1 MFHNP
6 SQSTDSTPPERAKST
21 LGRRLRRAVVG
32 VAALLI
38 ASIVFLPQLLSTLAA
53 RNWLLIQARP
63 IFAPGKLEVGRF
75 HFSWFQPTRLDR
87 IVVRDEQGE
96 AVVVSDQGSLSL
108 SLGGILFD
116 RSAPATLTLPHA
128 KFDLDRRA
136 DGSVDIMD
144 AIHPIHN
151 TRSLTIKIDRG
162 TLSLRASQ
170 LPRPIVA
177 PRFDLTIEIQKY
189 PGPIK
194 LSDMFLAES
203 NEIDAPYLRLQGN
216 LSRELIAFDA
226 PPDLNLNVQAERWP
240 IAISTTGGER
250 SCVVRGDGAVERQR
264 GNWRSMAKIALIKLD
279 APPIRVDVSENPVT
293 IAYETEFDRKT
304 DVLKIKRIE
313 LFDHRLNG
321 RAAGTIAAVS
331 TKPTVDL
338 DGKIE
343 IDWNLINKE
352 YIQTRDPDAFV
363 AGGDATF
370 RVKGPI
376 SNDAA
381 GLEGEARIAIA
392 SAKFH
397 GIRLGSTEIAAR
409 RTVDGSF
416 RIDPVHAKLNDG
428 DLTLIPMIENVSEA
442 GDEGFA
448 LVFDERTGLKDAVVD
463 DEVSRRVV
471 AFAAPMLAEA
481 TRVHGKVSADVTRA
495 RVPLTHPE
503 NQPPARFEGRVQFND
518 VEFVPGPVMEQVYQV
533 VGIDRPPIL
542 KLEDPVTLDISEKRI
557 AQSGLAIPIGKRNK
571 IEFAGWVDFDRN
583 LALDTSIPIIPRL
596 GDNPA
601 AFVNQM
607 ASVSKLKLPIR
618 GTLDKP
624 KIDGDALKSNLKS
637 MGINML
643 TQGGLMG
650 IANLIDQLAKPRDPS
665 KPAPP
670 PAPRLTPE
678 ERRELR
684 EERRAERLERRE
696 RNRIERMQR
705 KIERDGFAPIPP
717 PRS

>member
-1 MFHNP
+1 MFNKKSKP
-6 SQSTDSTPPERAKST
+6 TESTPPERSKST
-21 LGRRLRRAVVG
+21 LGRRLRRVIVGSAAVV
-32 VAALLI
+32 I
-38 ASIVFLPQLLSTLAA
+38 ASIVFLPQLLSTPPA
-53 RNWLLIQARP
+53 RGWLLRRARP
-63 IFAPGKLEVGRF
+63 LFAPGRLEVGRF
-75 HFSWFQPTRLDR
+75 QFSWFQPTRLDR

-96 AVVVSDQGSLSL
+96 AVVVSDQGTLSL

-116 RSAPATLTLPHA
+116 RSTLGTLTLPNA
-128 KFDLDRRA
+128 KFDVERRA

-144 AIHPIHN
+144 AIHPIQN
-151 TRSLTIKIDRG
+151 TRSLTIKIDHG
-162 TLSLRASQ
+162 TLNIRAAQ

-189 PGPIK
+189 PGAIR
-194 LSDMFLAES
+194 LTDMFLAES

-240 IAISTTGGER
+240 IAIKTTGGEK

-279 APPIRVDVSENPVT
+279 AQPIRLDVSEHPVT
-293 IAYETEFDRKT
+293 IGYETEFDRKT

-321 RAAGTIAAVS
+321 RAAGTIVAVS

-338 DGKIE
+338 DGAIE

-352 YIQTRDPDAFV
+352 YIQTRDSDAVV

-376 SNDAA
+376 ANDAA

-397 GIRLGSTEIAAR
+397 GVRLGSTEIAAR
-409 RTVDGSF
+409 RTADGSF

-428 DLTLIPMIENVSEA
+428 DLTLVPMIEHLSEA
-442 GDEGFA
+442 GKEGIV
-448 LVFDERTGLKDAVVD
+448 LVFDERSGFRDAIVD
-463 DEVSRRVV
+463 DEVSRRVL

-481 TRVHGKVSADVTRA
+481 TRVHGKVSADVSRA

-503 NQPPARFEGRVQFND
+503 NQPPARFEGRVRFED
-518 VEFVPGPVMEQVYQV
+518 VEFVPGPLMEQVYQV
-533 VGIDRPPIL
+533 VGVERPPIL
-542 KLEDPVTLDISEKRI
+542 KLDDPVTLDITERRI
-557 AQSGLAIPIGKRNK
+557 TQTGLAIPIGKRNK

-601 AFVNQM
+601 ALVNQM

-624 KIDGDALKSNLKS
+624 KIDGDALKANLKS
-637 MGINML
+637 MGANML
-643 TQGGLMG
+643 MQGGLMG

-665 KPAPP
+665 RPSPP
-670 PAPRLTPE
+670 PAPRLTPD

-684 EERRAERLERRE
+684 EERRADRLERRE
-696 RNRIERMQR
+696 QQRIERMKR
-705 KIERDGFAPIPP
+705 RIERDGFAPAPS